1 MKIQRSNYIV
11 QQEWKATTRH
21 STHVARALRN
31 TQRKSLFRYLV
42 ASLFCT

>member
-1 MKIQRSNYIV
+1 MKSERNTKAIQDA
-11 QQEWKATTRH
+11 WKATPRH

-31 TQRKSLFRYLV
+31 TQRKSLLRYLV